1 MQPGPGPVLP
11 GACAKMGRM
20 DHPDRPTEAQILGWL
35 RLYVPEGLGPLQA
48 RAWAADL
55 PRLAR
60 ILWLSYCAE
69 PPLSLEAI
77 ADERGVSQ
85 GVAVNLAQRGLALLA
100 GVEEQGDLPHPW
112 DPESPLGR
120 AVIRWR
126 LQNRPFIPQPRPP
139 DHG

>member
-1 MQPGPGPVLP
+1 
-11 GACAKMGRM
+11 M
-20 DHPDRPTEAQILGWL
+20 DSPKHPTEDQILGWL

-48 RAWAADL
+48 RAWSADL

-77 ADERGVSQ
+77 TTEYGFGAGHASM
-85 GVAVNLAQRGLALLA
+85 LTHRGLALLA

-112 DPESPLGR
+112 DLESPLGR

-126 LQNRPFIPQPRPP
+126 LQNRPFIPPASAP
-139 DHG
+139 